1 MKYIVLLGDGMA
13 DYPLERLGGKTPLE
27 TARTPQ
33 MDFLAR
39 EGILGLV
46 DTIPPGFKAGSDVAN
61 LSVLGYDPAT
71 CYSGRG
77 PLEAANM
84 GVALGPRDVAF
95 RCNLITL
102 GDGGDSTMD
111 DFTAGHITS
120 GEAAEII
127 ASLQDTLGNDEFQ
140 FFPGVSYRHLFVWR
154 NGVAE
159 MQTTPPH
166 DITGQKSNAYLP
178 AGPGSRTAIDVMSR
192 AKVILTSHSVNEAR
206 KREGKRPA
214 NAVWLWGQGRV
225 PQMVK
230 LTDRYGFRGGV
241 ISAVDLLN
249 GIGVYAGLQP
259 LRVEGVTG
267 YIDTNYRGKAERAL
281 AALQDLDFV
290 FVHVEAPDE
299 MGHEGNLPGK
309 IKAIED
315 FDNLVV
321 GPVLKG
327 MPGLGAVRILVLS
340 DHPTP
345 ISIRTHAAD
354 PSPFAAYSTVEKENR
369 PSGRSYGEATA
380 RETGLLVTPGSDLM
394 DLFISPGG
402 PFFDKPH

>member
-1 MKYIVLLGDGMA
+1 
-13 DYPLERLGGKTPLE
+13 
-27 TARTPQ
+27 
-33 MDFLAR
+33 
-39 EGILGLV
+39 
-46 DTIPPGFKAGSDVAN
+46 
-61 LSVLGYDPAT
+61 
-71 CYSGRG
+71 
-77 PLEAANM
+77 M

-102 GDGGDSTMD
+102 GEGGDSTMD

-259 LRVEGVTG
+259 LQVEGVTG

-321 GPVLKG
+321 GTVLKG
-327 MPGLGAVRILVLS
+327 MSGLGAVRILVLS

-394 DLFISPGG
+394 DLFISPGR
-402 PFFDKPH
+402 PFF